1 MTQCEMVLNHLLS
14 EGSITPKEAEKR
26 YGIMRLGARIYD
38 LRKHGYTITT
48 KPETKKN
55 RFGVLTTY
63 ARYYYGKE
71 PTNDQRTESKEGRA

>member
-14 EGSITPKEAEKR
+14 EGSITPKDAEKR

-38 LRKHGYTITT
+38 LRNSGHTITT
-48 KPETKKN
+48 KFETKKN

-71 PTNDQRTESKEGRA
+71 PTNDERAESKEG